1 MEHYSTTL
9 NNLTDLTLLDLEHS
23 ESGLM
28 MLLHSVVIGVILY
41 LFMFFVLKQEH
52 SKAEARSILLAAVIL
67 IYMIL
72 FGHSLP
78 KQINKN
84 ILS

>member
-1 MEHYSTTL
+1 MK
-9 NNLTDLTLLDLEHS
+9 TDIFSYFLGLYYMEHS

-52 SKAEARSILLAAVIL
+52 AKAEARSVLIGAIVL
-67 IYMIL
+67 IYMVL
-72 FGHSLP
+72 FGHGLP
-78 KQINKN
+78 KEINKN
-84 ILS
+84 IRLS

>member
-1 MEHYSTTL
+1 MEHK
-9 NNLTDLTLLDLEHS
+9 HS

-52 SKAEARSILLAAVIL
+52 AKAEARSILLAAVIL

-78 KQINKN
+78 KEINKN
-84 ILS
+84 IL

>member
-9 NNLTDLTLLDLEHS
+9 NNLTDLTLLDMEHS

-52 SKAEARSILLAAVIL
+52 SKAEARSVLIGAIVL
-67 IYMIL
+67 IYMVL

-78 KQINKN
+78 KEINKN

>member
-9 NNLTDLTLLDLEHS
+9 NNLTDLTLLDLEHP

-41 LFMFFVLKQEH
+41 LGMFFVLKQEH
-52 SKAEARSILLAAVIL
+52 AKAEARSILLAAVIL
-67 IYMIL
+67 
-72 FGHSLP
+72 FGHGLP
-78 KQINKN
+78 KEINKN
-84 ILS
+84 IRLS